1 MAKGEVLACSKYSFE
16 LGKYPDLVIKSVS
29 GISSTLQT
37 AGDSKSYGV
46 TKGAKSVIQATVTG
60 VTNSK
65 VTVEFVC
72 PVGGARVV
80 TGCSAAPPA

>member
-46 TKGAKSVIQATVTG
+46 TKGAKSVI
-60 VTNSK
+60 
-65 VTVEFVC
+65 
-72 PVGGARVV
+72 
-80 TGCSAAPPA
+80 